1 MTENVTN
8 NLLTEVKEYLRLR
21 KELAETEL
29 TIKVTQLISSLIVT
43 VISIIFFTLAILFFV
58 FSFVFY
64 LRTYTGDIYAFIIGG
79 AIFIL
84 LWILLYI
91 FKKKII
97 VNPIAK
103 FTNKIIHI

>member
-8 NLLTEVKEYLRLR
+8 NLMTEVKEYLRLR

-43 VISIIFFTLAILFFV
+43 VITIIFLTLAILFFV
-58 FSFVFY
+58 FSFVVY
-64 LRTYTGDIYAFIIGG
+64 LRTYTGDIYAFLIGG

-84 LWILLYI
+84 LCILLHL

-97 VNPIAK
+97 VNPVAK
-103 FTNKIIHI
+103 FTDKTVSS

>member
-8 NLLTEVKEYLRLR
+8 NLMTEVKEYLRLR

-43 VISIIFFTLAILFFV
+43 VISIIFLTLAILFFV
-58 FSFVFY
+58 FSFVIY
-64 LRTYTGDIYAFIIGG
+64 LRTYTGDIYAFLIGG

-84 LWILLYI
+84 LWILLHL

-97 VNPIAK
+97 VNPVAK
-103 FTNKIIHI
+103 FTDKTVSS